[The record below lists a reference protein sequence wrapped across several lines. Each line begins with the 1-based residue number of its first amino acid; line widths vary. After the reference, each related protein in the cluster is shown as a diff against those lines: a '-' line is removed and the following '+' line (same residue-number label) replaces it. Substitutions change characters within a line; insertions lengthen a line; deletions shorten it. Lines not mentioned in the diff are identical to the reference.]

1 MKASP
6 FGLRMRWLGLL
17 CCVVLMLLLATPST
31 APAATIYDTP
41 LTGANEVPPN
51 ASTATGFATVT
62 LNGNTLAVFVS
73 FTGLTNIAAA
83 AHIHC
88 CVPAGVNGIVAV
100 PFVGFPAATSGTYSN
115 SFDLTLDATYNSAFE
130 TASGGTAASA
140 EAALIAGLNA
150 GQAYANI
157 HDSPNFPGGEIRG
170 QLSQHLSQRVPG
182 PPTATLLLLGV
193 TTLIAVV
200 RRRVHPLR

>member
-17 CCVVLMLLLATPST
+17 CCVVLTLLLATPST

-88 CVPAGVNGIVAV
+88 CVPAGVNGIVAQL
-100 PFVGFPAATSGTYSN
+100 PALFP
-115 SFDLTLDATYNSAFE
+115 E
-130 TASGGTAASA
+130 
-140 EAALIAGLNA
+140 
-150 GQAYANI
+150 
-157 HDSPNFPGGEIRG
+157 
-170 QLSQHLSQRVPG
+170 
-182 PPTATLLLLGV
+182 
-193 TTLIAVV
+193 
-200 RRRVHPLR
+200 

>member
-1 MKASP
+1 
-6 FGLRMRWLGLL
+6 
-17 CCVVLMLLLATPST
+17 
-31 APAATIYDTP
+31 
-41 LTGANEVPPN
+41 
-51 ASTATGFATVT
+51 
-62 LNGNTLAVFVS
+62 
-73 FTGLTNIAAA
+73 
-83 AHIHC
+83 
-88 CVPAGVNGIVAV
+88 VNGIVAV

-130 TASGGTAASA
+130 TANGGTAASA